1 MGILENVAGWEE
13 IGLGAVFVGSALR
26 QVVRARQGEARSSA
40 IPSGAWARFLIGL
53 SGLVL
58 GVLFLRQPPFARGI
72 FLALTALALTGAG
85 LMLWIEPWIVSR
97 SRARGLGPSPA
108 EIPDP
113 DPVIAPPDSTAG
125 LIERIK
131 NVKFHTVRLTPGY
144 DEEEVDNF
152 LDELV
157 AILSHDGQLYRS
169 RLNNA
174 RFSTTRIRPGY
185 AIPDVDAFLDEVAQ
199 DI

>member
-1 MGILENVAGWEE
+1 MGILEHVAGWEE

-40 IPSGAWARFLIGL
+40 IPSGAWARLLMGL
-53 SGLVL
+53 SFVE
-58 GVLFLRQPPFARGI
+58 VAFLYLRHPRYAQGI
-72 FLALTALALTGAG
+72 FLALTALALSGAG
-85 LMLWIEPWIVSR
+85 LMLWIVPWIVSR
-97 SRARGLGPSPA
+97 GRARGLGPSPA

-113 DPVIAPPDSTAG
+113 DPVIAPDSTAG

-157 AILSHDGQLYRS
+157 AILSHGGQLYRS
-169 RLNNA
+169 RLSNA

-185 AIPDVDAFLDEVAQ
+185 AVPDVDAFLDEVAQ

>member
-1 MGILENVAGWEE
+1 
-13 IGLGAVFVGSALR
+13 
-26 QVVRARQGEARSSA
+26 
-40 IPSGAWARFLIGL
+40 
-53 SGLVL
+53 
-58 GVLFLRQPPFARGI
+58 
-72 FLALTALALTGAG
+72 
-85 LMLWIEPWIVSR
+85 MLWIVPWIVSR
-97 SRARGLGPSPA
+97 GRARGLGPGPA
-108 EIPDP
+108 ETPDP
-113 DPVIAPPDSTAG
+113 DPVIAPDSIAG

-157 AILSHDGQLYRS
+157 AILSHGGQLYRS
-169 RLNNA
+169 RLSNA

-185 AIPDVDAFLDEVAQ
+185 AVPDVDAFLDEVAQ